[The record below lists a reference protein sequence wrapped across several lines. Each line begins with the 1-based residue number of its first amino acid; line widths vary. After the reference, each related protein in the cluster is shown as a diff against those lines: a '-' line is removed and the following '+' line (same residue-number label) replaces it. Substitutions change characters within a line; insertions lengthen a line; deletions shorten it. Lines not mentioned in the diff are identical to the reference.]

1 MQGGSTL
8 AIPIGYMQGGSTF
21 AILIGYIHTQGD
33 SKLDI
38 PIGYMQGGSTQG
50 GIKKA
55 RNEDEIEIQGRKVYL
70 YTVVVA
76 G

>member
-21 AILIGYIHTQGD
+21 AIPIGYIHTQGD
-33 SKLDI
+33 SKLAI

-50 GIKKA
+50 ALRRLGLKMRLRFKGEKFICL
-55 RNEDEIEIQGRKVYL
+55 Q
-70 YTVVVA
+70 
-76 G
+76 